1 MTSRRR
7 TAVIANHHR
16 PPKKCWSCGT
26 VAAAAVESNN
36 NSHHHIWKKQREA
49 RVPVAVLQLPLLLR
63 PLHFGPRGYRRRWRA
78 CQGHLHLQRRVVVL
92 IHHRR
97 CRRIAPHH
105 HRPDEDAPSKNRP
118 RHRPVWPARL
128 RTTIRLRP
136 TPTIGS
142 PPRWML
148 QRPRD
153 RTTITTT
160 TPLLQQRLV
169 SGHCSVNCFFG

>member
-26 VAAAAVESNN
+26 VAAAAVENNN
-36 NSHHHIWKKQREA
+36 NSHHLYHHHIWEKQREA
-49 RVPVAVLQLPLLLR
+49 QVPVAVLQLR

-92 IHHRR
+92 IHHRCR
-97 CRRIAPHH
+97 YRRRIAPH
-105 HRPDEDAPSKNRP
+105 RPDENAPSKNRP
-118 RHRPVWPARL
+118 RHHPVWPARL

-136 TPTIGS
+136 TQTIGS
-142 PPRWML
+142 LPRWML

-153 RTTITTT
+153 RTPATT
-160 TPLLQQRLV
+160 TPLPQQKLV
-169 SGHCSVNCFFG
+169 SGRCSVNCFFG

>member
-1 MTSRRR
+1 M
-7 TAVIANHHR
+7 IANHHR

-26 VAAAAVESNN
+26 VAAAAVENNN
-36 NSHHHIWKKQREA
+36 NSHHLYHHHIWKKQREA
-49 RVPVAVLQLPLLLR
+49 RVPVAVHLLLR

-97 CRRIAPHH
+97 CRHRRRIAPH
-105 HRPDEDAPSKNRP
+105 HRPDEDAPSKSCP

-136 TPTIGS
+136 TQTIGS
-142 PPRWML
+142 RPRWML

-160 TPLLQQRLV
+160 TPLPQQRLV
-169 SGHCSVNCFFG
+169 SGRCSVNCFCG